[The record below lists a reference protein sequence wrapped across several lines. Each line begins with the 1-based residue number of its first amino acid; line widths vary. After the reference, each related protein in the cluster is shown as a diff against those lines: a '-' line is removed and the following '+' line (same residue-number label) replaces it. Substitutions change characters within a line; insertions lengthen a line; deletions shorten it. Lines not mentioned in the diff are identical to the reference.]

1 MSNSSQHQHD
11 FMQDS
16 ANTVNRI
23 GPSKVCCMDDIR
35 HSLDKTLYLGENS
48 SVHVKNALSGS
59 LESVAHCV
67 IPPTFPHQFGSSGFQ
82 KTYGTTA
89 SYMAGGMANGI
100 ASVELV
106 IALGKAG
113 FLGIFGAGGL
123 SLRVV
128 EQAISDIQTALPTGP
143 YGFNWLSN
151 AHNPEAEMAL
161 ASLFL
166 EHGVHT
172 VEAAAFIEPSLA
184 LIYYRVSG
192 LSVSGSGITLCA
204 NKIIAKISRTEVAEK
219 FMAPPKWSNVE
230 KLLKLGL
237 ISEGQALLSK
247 NIPLAGDITVE
258 ADSGGHTDNRPLV
271 SLLPSII
278 SLRDVFQSQRL
289 YDQSIRVG
297 AAGGISTPHS
307 VLAAFSMGADYVV
320 TGSIN
325 QSCIESGT
333 STEVKSLLASAKM
346 SDVVMAPSA
355 DMFEMGVK
363 VQVLKKGTRF
373 PLVAQKLF
381 DLYKC
386 CNSIEDIPEKDLS
399 RLEKQAFKKSVD
411 VIWDETKSFFEE
423 RDPKELAIALK
434 NPKKKMALIFRW
446 YLGKSSL
453 WAIDGSTDTLINSQ
467 IWCGQSMGAF
477 NDWTRGSTL
486 ERQEN
491 RKVIDVANA
500 LLDGAVLLNRV
511 NTLKLFGADIK
522 L

>member
-1 MSNSSQHQHD
+1 M
-11 FMQDS
+11 
-16 ANTVNRI
+16 
-23 GPSKVCCMDDIR
+23 
-35 HSLDKTLYLGENS
+35 
-48 SVHVKNALSGS
+48 
-59 LESVAHCV
+59 
-67 IPPTFPHQFGSSGFQ
+67 
-82 KTYGTTA
+82 
-89 SYMAGGMANGI
+89 
-100 ASVELV
+100 
-106 IALGKAG
+106 
-113 FLGIFGAGGL
+113 GIFGAGGL

-325 QSCIESGT
+325 QSCIESGNIDR
-333 STEVKSLLASAKM
+333 SKVPARISK
-346 SDVVMAPSA
+346 DV
-355 DMFEMGVK
+355 
-363 VQVLKKGTRF
+363 
-373 PLVAQKLF
+373 
-381 DLYKC
+381 
-386 CNSIEDIPEKDLS
+386 
-399 RLEKQAFKKSVD
+399 
-411 VIWDETKSFFEE
+411 
-423 RDPKELAIALK
+423 
-434 NPKKKMALIFRW
+434 
-446 YLGKSSL
+446 
-453 WAIDGSTDTLINSQ
+453 
-467 IWCGQSMGAF
+467 
-477 NDWTRGSTL
+477 
-486 ERQEN
+486 
-491 RKVIDVANA
+491 
-500 LLDGAVLLNRV
+500 
-511 NTLKLFGADIK
+511 
-522 L
+522 